1 MAILDQRSSPAVAK
15 PGAFH
20 STFKQ
25 AGIIFVIAFLV
36 RLAIA
41 AHEHSWQHTV
51 RAEMEREAISM
62 AKTGVLGNA
71 FALPSGPS
79 ATVPPLY
86 PLIMAAIFRIFG
98 TGVAGET
105 VKVLLTCLVSSVQYA
120 LLPWLGRTLKLPPVI
135 GLTAGF
141 LGALIPLNPYIEVQG
156 DFENH
161 LSGLLL
167 LLLLAWTEIA
177 SNERWS
183 ARRAMGIGVF
193 YGVCILTSPSLGPLC
208 LISFAYILFRQRK
221 MAGGRLQLGVFTAIA
236 SILLVAPW
244 GVRNYIQLGSP
255 ILTRSNFGLEFSLA
269 NNDRA
274 SPLMA
279 ENASLFDCCH
289 PLQNE
294 DQAREVQRIGEV
306 EYNSRLKRKAFE
318 WVRKNPGRFVGL
330 TALRIWYFWVPRA
343 PEDLRTLAF
352 RLLSALSLSG
362 IIVLWRTHRQ
372 AALLISVPLIVY
384 PLPYYLVQI
393 HFRYRYPVNFIFLTL
408 SCATIYGV
416 LEMAKVR
423 RQPGSPGAEIVS
435 GLQA

>member
-15 PGAFH
+15 PGAFR

-105 VKVLLTCLVSSVQYA
+105 VKVLLTCLVSSAQYA
-120 LLPWLGRTLKLPPVI
+120 LLPWLASRLILPPLI

-177 SNERWS
+177 SNARWS
-183 ARRAMGIGVF
+183 ARRAMGIGIF

-208 LISFAYILFRQRK
+208 LLSFAYILLPPAQDGRRQIPAWGIHSDRIYTS
-221 MAGGRLQLGVFTAIA
+221 GRA
-236 SILLVAPW
+236 
-244 GVRNYIQLGSP
+244 LGSAQLCSTWIAYP
-255 ILTRSNFGLEFSLA
+255 DA
-269 NNDRA
+269 K
-274 SPLMA
+274 
-279 ENASLFDCCH
+279 
-289 PLQNE
+289 Q
-294 DQAREVQRIGEV
+294 
-306 EYNSRLKRKAFE
+306 
-318 WVRKNPGRFVGL
+318 
-330 TALRIWYFWVPRA
+330 LR
-343 PEDLRTLAF
+343 
-352 RLLSALSLSG
+352 SG
-362 IIVLWRTHRQ
+362 IL
-372 AALLISVPLIVY
+372 
-384 PLPYYLVQI
+384 
-393 HFRYRYPVNFIFLTL
+393 F
-408 SCATIYGV
+408 G
-416 LEMAKVR
+416 E
-423 RQPGSPGAEIVS
+423 
-435 GLQA
+435 